1 MQIQHMPNQIV
12 SDHVSIGG
20 KSQVQRLNMDQDL
33 MMGENLATRS
43 NHTEE

>member
-1 MQIQHMPNQIV
+1 MQAQHMPNQIV

-20 KSQVQRLNMDQDL
+20 KSQVQRLNIDQDL
-33 MMGENLATRS
+33 MGENLATRS